1 MSDEEFNERLRK
13 HFDEMNSV
21 GLGELLLFGKDI
33 NRFVE
38 NETRRSRLLNR
49 IVKLCGYQTSAR
61 DFAKMVSY
69 EDFKKQPGMSEIT
82 ALGLKLYLFYA
93 CGVDWENP
101 DNIVKGFGEG

>member
-1 MSDEEFNERLRK
+1 MTDEEFNERLSK
-13 HFDEMNSV
+13 HFDDMNSV

-38 NETRRSRLLNR
+38 NETRCSRLLSR

-69 EDFKKQPGMSEIT
+69 EDFKKQRGMSEIT
-82 ALGLKLYLFYA
+82 ALGLKLYLFYE
-93 CGVDWENP
+93 CGVDWEHPN
-101 DNIVKGFGEG
+101 NVVKGFGDG

>member
-38 NETRRSRLLNR
+38 NEMRRSRLLKR
-49 IVKLCGYQTSAR
+49 IVRLCGYQTNAR
-61 DFAKMVSY
+61 DFAKMISY
-69 EDFKKQPGMSEIT
+69 EDFRKQPGISEIT
-82 ALGLKLYLFYA
+82 ALGLKLYLFYV
-93 CGVDWENP
+93 CGVDWEHPGNM
-101 DNIVKGFGEG
+101 VKGFGEG

>member
-1 MSDEEFNERLRK
+1 MSDEEFNARLRK

-33 NRFVE
+33 DLFVE

-49 IVKLCGYQTSAR
+49 IVKLCGFKTSAR
-61 DFAKMVSY
+61 DFAKMISY
-69 EDFKKQPGMSEIT
+69 EDFKRQPGMSEIT
-82 ALGLKLYLFYA
+82 ALGLKLYLFYV
-93 CGVDWENP
+93 CGVDWDHP

>member
-1 MSDEEFNERLRK
+1 MSDEEFNERLHK

-61 DFAKMVSY
+61 DFAKRISY
-69 EDFKKQPGMSEIT
+69 EDFKKQSGMSEIT